1 MSITERSK
9 EPEPTREKVAAEYRD
24 HAAIRVC
31 DDELWELNVGHNAV
45 QSGRQA
51 GRDRIAPV
59 RRRSQW
65 RPDPSAVEEAR
76 RQFER
81 EREAKAKRLAR
92 MGRIVIHS
100 TGAGWNRGSPA
111 IPRKAGRQ
119 RAQSRLLRPRTSRA
133 LPAPQTE
140 STVM

>member
-1 MSITERSK
+1 MPHASS
-9 EPEPTREKVAAEYRD
+9 AAWALKSCGPRRLVRP
-24 HAAIRVC
+24 AIRVC
-31 DDELWELNVGHNAV
+31 DDELWELNVGQNAV

-65 RPDPSAVEEAR
+65 RPDPSAVEEAH

-111 IPRKAGRQ
+111 IPRKAGR
-119 RAQSRLLRPRTSRA
+119 
-133 LPAPQTE
+133 
-140 STVM
+140 

>member
-31 DDELWELNVGHNAV
+31 DDELWELNVGQNAV

-65 RPDPSAVEEAR
+65 RPDPSAVEEAH

-81 EREAKAKRLAR
+81 ERDDKAIRLAR

-100 TGAGWNRGSPA
+100 TGAGWTAVRLRFLVRPA
-111 IPRKAGRQ
+111 DSELNPVCYVPAPLERCLHRKQ
-119 RAQSRLLRPRTSRA
+119 RAP
-133 LPAPQTE
+133 
-140 STVM
+140 